1 MINNLNEDMFSH
13 IVKYLNI
20 NHIYNLRLSYK
31 NYIKGYFSMIVLLHE
46 RNYLEQFYDDYDTDD
61 FYDTD

>member
-1 MINNLNEDMFSH
+1 MINNLNEDMFFH

-20 NHIYNLRLSYK
+20 NNIYNLRLSYK

-46 RNYLEQFYDDYDTDD
+46 RNYLEYFYDDYDTDD
-61 FYDTD
+61 FYDID